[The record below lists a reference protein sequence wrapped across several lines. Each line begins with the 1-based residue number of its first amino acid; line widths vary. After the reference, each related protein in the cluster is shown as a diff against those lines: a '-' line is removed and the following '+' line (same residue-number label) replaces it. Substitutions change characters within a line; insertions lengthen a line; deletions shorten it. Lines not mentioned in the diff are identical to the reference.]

1 MNLKKFV
8 AATGSLAVVG
18 TAMSLVTHAT
28 ILAWLLAADGLAFI
42 VSAMVY
48 QAETRPRQRHEVK

>member
-1 MNLKKFV
+1 VNLKKFV

-18 TAMSLVTHAT
+18 TALLIVTHSAT
-28 ILAWLLAADGLAFI
+28 LAWLLAADGFAFV

-48 QAETRPRQRHEVK
+48 QAETSSRQRHEVK